1 MTAALLITTLVLF
14 SCIVGSRLS
23 HKIGIPALFIFMVL
37 GMLFGSDGFL
47 KIPFDNYAFA
57 QDICSVALIFI
68 MFYGGFG
75 TRWSEAKPV
84 AVPALALSSLGV
96 VLTAAVTGLFCVYVC
111 GMEFWEGMLVGC
123 VLSSTDA
130 ASVFSIL
137 RSKKLSLKD
146 HTASL
151 LELESGSNDPFAYM
165 LMVLVL
171 SIKGGK
177 ASAGALELEVLAQIG
192 FGLAVGAIVAV
203 VAVYVL
209 RHMAFSAMGLHTI
222 YVFTVALFA
231 YAAAAQ
237 LGGNG
242 YLSVYVAGIIMG
254 NSRLPHQ
261 KVLVGFFDAF
271 TGLMQMLLFFLLGLL
286 AFPSRMVPVLLPS
299 LAIAV
304 FLTVVA
310 RPLAVGLILLPL
322 RRSIPQFLL
331 VSWAG
336 LRGAASIV
344 FAIMA
349 LVTGDGTQSDIVHI
363 VFCVVLFS
371 IVLQGALLPW
381 LAKKLRMIDTTGNVL
396 RTFTDYAEESDMQFF
411 NLLLEEG
418 HPWINQP
425 VRELK
430 LPPDTILILLRRENE
445 VMAPRGD
452 TVLLPGDRLVM
463 GALSYA
469 DSDPVELREIELTAG
484 HKWCRRTISEI
495 APPADTLIVLVRR
508 GRETLVPSGALRL
521 ERGDTVVL
529 YSLDDTPT

>member
-96 VLTAAVTGLFCVYVC
+96 LLTAAVTGLFCVYAC

-177 ASAGALELEVLAQIG
+177 ASAGALGLEVLAQVG

-322 RRSIPQFLL
+322 RRSFPQFLL

-349 LVTGDGTQSDIVHI
+349 LVNGDSTQSDIVHI

-430 LPPDTILILLRRENE
+430 LPPDTILILLRRGNE
-445 VMAPRGD
+445 VIAPRGD

-469 DSDPVELREIELTAG
+469 DADPVELREIELTTG
-484 HKWCRRTISEI
+484 HKWCRRTIGEI
-495 APPADTLIVLVRR
+495 APPANTLIVLVRR

-521 ERGDTVVL
+521 EHGDTVVL
-529 YSLDDTPT
+529 YSLDDAPA

>member
-1 MTAALLITTLVLF
+1 MTATLLMSTLVLF

-37 GMLFGSDGFL
+37 GMLFGSDGIL

-57 QDICSVALIFI
+57 QDICSIALIFI

-75 TRWSEAKPV
+75 TRWSEARPV
-84 AVPALALSSLGV
+84 AAPALCLSSAGV
-96 VLTAAVTGLFCVYVC
+96 VITALATGLFCTYVC
-111 GMEFWEGMLVGC
+111 GMDFWEGMLVGA

-130 ASVFSIL
+130 ASVFAVL

-151 LELESGSNDPFAYM
+151 LEVESGSNDPFAYM
-165 LMVLVL
+165 LMTLVL
-171 SIKGGK
+171 AIRKGQ
-177 ASAGALELEVLAQIG
+177 ASPGQLALNVLAQIG
-192 FGLAVGAIVAV
+192 FGLAVGAVVAL

-209 RHMAFSAMGLHTI
+209 KHMAFSAMGLHAI

-231 YAAAAQ
+231 YAAASV

-242 YLSVYVAGIIMG
+242 YLSVYIAGIIMG

-286 AFPSRMVPVLLPS
+286 AFPSRMIPVLLPS
-299 LAIAV
+299 LSIAV
-304 FLTVVA
+304 FLTVIA
-310 RPLAVGLILLPL
+310 RPLAVGLILLPM
-322 RRSIPQFLL
+322 RRSLPQFAL

-349 LVTGDGTQSDIVHI
+349 LVAGQSTQSDIVHI

-371 IVLQGALLPW
+371 IVIQGSLLPW
-381 LAKKLRMIDTTGNVL
+381 MAKKLHMIDESGNVL
-396 RTFTDYAEESDMQFF
+396 RTFTDYADESGMQFF
-411 NLLLEEG
+411 NLLVEEQ
-418 HPWINQP
+418 HPWAHQA
-425 VRELK
+425 VRDIF
-430 LPPDTILILLRRENE
+430 LPPNTRIILLRRGKE
-445 VMAPRGD
+445 VIAPRGD
-452 TVLLPGDRLVM
+452 TVLLPDDKLVM
-463 GALSYA
+463 GAPGYA
-469 DSDPVELREIELTAG
+469 GSDQVELRELELAAS
-484 HKWCRRTISEI
+484 HKWCGRTIGEI
-495 APPADTLIVLVRR
+495 APPSDTMIVLVRR
-508 GRETLVPSGALRL
+508 DRDTLVPSGALRL
-521 ERGDTVVL
+521 EPGDTVVL
-529 YSLDDTPT
+529 YTLEEA

>member
-1 MTAALLITTLVLF
+1 MTVALLMTALVLF

-37 GMLFGSDGFL
+37 GMVFGSDGLL
-47 KIPFDNYAFA
+47 KIPFEKYVFA
-57 QDICSVALIFI
+57 EQICSVALIFI

-84 AVPALALSSLGV
+84 AAPALLLSSAGV
-96 VLTAAVTGLFCVYVC
+96 VVTAAATGLFCVYVC
-111 GMEFWEGMLVGC
+111 RMDFWEGMLVGA

-151 LELESGSNDPFAYM
+151 LEVESGSNDPFAYM
-165 LMVLVL
+165 LMTLVL
-171 SIKGGK
+171 SIMRGK
-177 ASAGALELEVLAQIG
+177 ASAGALALNVLAQIG
-192 FGLAVGAIVAV
+192 FGLAVGGIVAV

-209 RHMAFSAMGLHTI
+209 RRMAVSAMGLHTI

-231 YAAAAQ
+231 YAAASA

-242 YLSVYVAGIIMG
+242 YLSAYVAGIIMG

-261 KVLVGFFDAF
+261 KILVGFFDAF
-271 TGLMQMLLFFLLGLL
+271 TGLMQMLIFFLLGLL
-286 AFPSRMVPVLLPS
+286 AFPSRMIPVLLPS
-299 LAIAV
+299 LLIAV
-304 FLTVVA
+304 FLTVIA
-310 RPLAVGLILLPL
+310 RPLAVGLLLLPL
-322 RRSIPQFLL
+322 RRSLPQFAL

-349 LVTGDGTQSDIVHI
+349 LVGGHSTQNDIVHI

-381 LAKKLRMIDTTGNVL
+381 LAKKLGMIDDADTVL

-411 NLLLEEG
+411 KLLLEEG
-418 HPWINQP
+418 HPWAGQP
-425 VRELK
+425 VK
-430 LPPDTILILLRRENE
+430 DIFLPPDTLIILVRRGQD
-445 VMAPRGD
+445 VLAPRGD
-452 TVLLPGDRLVM
+452 TVLLSGDKLM
-463 GALSYA
+463 LGALSYA
-469 DSDPVELREIELTAG
+469 GADQVELQEIDLAAS
-484 HKWCRRTISEI
+484 HKWCGRTIGDI
-495 APPADTLIVLVRR
+495 APPPDTLIVLVRR
-508 GRETLVPSGALRL
+508 KRETLVPSGALRL
-521 ERGDTVVL
+521 EPGDTVVL
-529 YSLDDTPT
+529 YSLDNA

>member
-1 MTAALLITTLVLF
+1 MTAALLIIALVLF
-14 SCIVGSRLS
+14 ACIVGSRLS
-23 HKIGIPALFIFMVL
+23 HRVGVPALFIFMVL
-37 GMLFGSDGFL
+37 GMLFGSDGLF
-47 KIPFDNYAFA
+47 KIPFEDYAFA
-57 QDICSVALIFI
+57 EQICSVALIFI

-96 VLTAAVTGLFCVYVC
+96 VITAAVTGLFCVYVC
-111 GMEFWEGMLVGC
+111 RMDFWEGMLVGA

-137 RSKKLSLKD
+137 RSKKLGLKD

-151 LELESGSNDPFAYM
+151 LEVESGSNDPFAYM
-165 LMVLVL
+165 LMMLVL
-171 SIKGGK
+171 SIMKGN
-177 ASAGALELEVLAQIG
+177 ASAGSIALSVAAQIG
-192 FGLAVGAIVAV
+192 FGLAVGALVALA
-203 VAVYVL
+203 AVYVL
-209 RHMAFSAMGLHTI
+209 GHRNFSAMGMGTI
-222 YVFTVALFA
+222 FVFTAALFA
-231 YAAAAQ
+231 YAASSV

-261 KVLVGFFDAF
+261 KVMVGFFDAF
-271 TGLMQMLLFFLLGLL
+271 TGLMQMLIFFLLGLL

-304 FLTVVA
+304 FLTVAA

-322 RRSIPQFLL
+322 RRSFPQFTL

-349 LVTGDGTQSDIVHI
+349 LVGGDETQIDLVHI

-371 IVLQGALLPW
+371 IVLQGSLLPW
-381 LAKKLRMIDTTGNVL
+381 MAKKLHMIDESGNVL
-396 RTFTDYAEESDMQFF
+396 RTFTDYAEDSDMQFV
-411 NLLLEEG
+411 NLALEAA
-418 HPWINQP
+418 HPWAGQT
-425 VRELK
+425 VRDLA
-430 LPPDTILILLRRENE
+430 LPPDTRIILVRRSRN

-452 TVLLPGDRLVM
+452 TVLLPGDELVL
-463 GALSYA
+463 GALGYTG
-469 DSDPVELREIELTAG
+469 SDAVELREVELSSA
-484 HKWCRRTISEI
+484 HKWCHRSIGEI
-495 APPADTLIVLVRR
+495 ALPADTQIVLVRR
-508 GRETLVPSGALRL
+508 GRETLMPTGALVL
-521 ERGDTVVL
+521 EPGDTVVL
-529 YSLDDTPT
+529 YSLEDDG

>member
-177 ASAGALELEVLAQIG
+177 ASAGALGLEVLAQIG

-371 IVLQGALLPW
+371 IVLPLSKAI
-381 LAKKLRMIDTTGNVL
+381 LAVMVLYYGVGVWNGWFWASAILRD
-396 RTFTDYAEESDMQFF
+396 
-411 NLLLEEG
+411 
-418 HPWINQP
+418 
-425 VRELK
+425 REMYPLQ
-430 LPPDTILILLRRENE
+430 
-445 VMAPRGD
+445 
-452 TVLLPGDRLVM
+452 LV
-463 GALSYA
+463 
-469 DSDPVELREIELTAG
+469 LREILLQNSTSNMTGGTSVGDVESVAATVKYATIMVATVPILCIYPFLQKYFAAG
-484 HKWCRRTISEI
+484 
-495 APPADTLIVLVRR
+495 VMV
-508 GRETLVPSGALRL
+508 GAVK
-521 ERGDTVVL
+521 E
-529 YSLDDTPT
+529 

>member
-23 HKIGIPALFIFMVL
+23 QKIGIPALFIFMVL
-37 GMLFGSDGFL
+37 GMLFGSDGIL

-57 QDICSVALIFI
+57 EQVCSVALIFI

-75 TRWSEAKPV
+75 TRWSEARPV
-84 AVPALALSSLGV
+84 AVPALALSSVGV
-96 VLTAAVTGLFCVYVC
+96 VITALVTGLFCVYVC
-111 GMEFWEGMLVGC
+111 RMDFWEGMLVGS

-130 ASVFSIL
+130 ASVFGIL

-151 LELESGSNDPFAYM
+151 LEVESGSNDPFAYM
-165 LMVLVL
+165 LMTLVL
-171 SIKGGK
+171 SVMQGK
-177 ASAGALELEVLAQIG
+177 ASAGTLVLNVLAQIG
-192 FGLAVGAIVAV
+192 FGLAVGVVVAV

-209 RHMAFSAMGLHTI
+209 KRMAFSAMGLHTI

-231 YAAAAQ
+231 YAAASV

-271 TGLMQMLLFFLLGLL
+271 TGLMQMLIFFLLGLL

-299 LAIAV
+299 FLIAL
-304 FLTVVA
+304 FLTVIA

-322 RRSIPQFLL
+322 RRSFPQFAL

-349 LVTGDGTQSDIVHI
+349 LVGGDSTQSDIVHI

-371 IVLQGALLPW
+371 IVLQGSLLPW
-381 LAKKLRMIDTTGNVL
+381 LAKKLHMIDDTGNVL

-418 HPWINQP
+418 HPWNHKM
-425 VRELK
+425 VRDIF
-430 LPPDTILILLRRENE
+430 LPPDTILILLRRGDE
-445 VMAPRGD
+445 VIAPRGD
-452 TVLLPGDRLVM
+452 TLLLPGDKLVL
-463 GALSYA
+463 GALGYVG
-469 DSDPVELREIELTAG
+469 SDQVELREIELAAS
-484 HKWCRRTISEI
+484 HKWCGRTIGEI
-495 APPADTLIVLVRR
+495 APPSDTLIVLVRR

-521 ERGDTVVL
+521 EPGDTVVL
-529 YSLDDTPT
+529 YSLDDA